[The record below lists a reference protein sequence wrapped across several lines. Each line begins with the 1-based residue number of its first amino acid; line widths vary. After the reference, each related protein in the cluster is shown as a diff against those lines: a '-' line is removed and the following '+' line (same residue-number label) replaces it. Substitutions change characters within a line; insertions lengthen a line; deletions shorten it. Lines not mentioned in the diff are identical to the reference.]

1 MDSGLLMAFTSSD
14 HDRCVAV
21 LVHYLRQRSSSEL
34 QYVTLNYFRT
44 NMNKSFHTLR
54 LQHPAE
60 AANKKFRAHGP
71 PHRAA
76 LAHSG
81 PEVHNYLTLRLTP

>member
-44 NMNKSFHTLR
+44 NPFTR
-54 LQHPAE
+54 
-60 AANKKFRAHGP
+60 
-71 PHRAA
+71 
-76 LAHSG
+76 
-81 PEVHNYLTLRLTP
+81 